1 MSDASE
7 RLPRPRAKVQEI
19 PFEEDRLIAV
29 ILEGEG
35 IAVPVREICRTLG
48 LDIDTQ
54 SARLREHEVLSQG
67 LRVVRI
73 RYGDRIRSVVAILHK
88 YIPFWMATITPGL
101 VAEHVRPKL
110 VRYQIELVDLLA
122 AIYGGGLQGALP
134 APADTVTTALQ
145 QRLLDAITEVRLAR
159 EALLASQQ
167 EVREQID
174 SHEVRL
180 TAAEGLMDDLQA
192 QIASHTTIT
201 AAQREVIQRAIKR
214 IAVRYEQRTGKD
226 VFGLLFSQFCVDL
239 GTPKYGLLPAGKYD
253 AALDWLRQKAAEYLP
268 NDPDAL
274 PPLQEA
280 LL

>member
-7 RLPRPRAKVQEI
+7 RLPRLRAKVQEI

-122 AIYGGGLQGALP
+122 AIYGGGLQGTLP
-134 APADTVTTALQ
+134 APADTMTTALQ
-145 QRLLDAITEVRLAR
+145 QRLVDAITEVRLAR
-159 EALLASQQ
+159 EALLAAQQ

-174 SHEVRL
+174 SHEIRL
-180 TAAEGLMDDLQA
+180 TTAEGLMDDLQA